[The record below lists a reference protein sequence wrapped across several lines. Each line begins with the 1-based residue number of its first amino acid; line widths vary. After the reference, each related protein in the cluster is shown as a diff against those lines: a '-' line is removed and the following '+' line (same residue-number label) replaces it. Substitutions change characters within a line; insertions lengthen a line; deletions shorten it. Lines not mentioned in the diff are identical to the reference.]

1 MINILYIQMGQTQSQ
16 EINTFV
22 DNYVNSTSLSEVISR
37 YAQTT
42 NAINNNTQ
50 KFYLDLNARDIS
62 GNVKVFQTIA
72 SIIDM
77 QQLVNR
83 SNTTQLTN
91 DIQQAV
97 SSELESAVKRL
108 TDGLGDLFAIPT
120 NQQIRESV
128 INNMSTYVRN
138 AITVDDVNDLLLS
151 SNNVQEQRVVIT
163 ARDITGDLTFDQKI
177 QANITAKNVIETT
190 INNILQNTDVQ
201 QLANIVKPKIE
212 SESESVISKGITSIF
227 QGGILWIILA
237 VIILIIGIVLAIILK
252 IPTIWKIIIIVIT
265 LILVAIFGVLATRPL
280 FRI

>member
-1 MINILYIQMGQTQSQ
+1 MGQTQSQ

-22 DNYVNSTSLSEVISR
+22 DNYVNSTSLSDIISR
-37 YAQTT
+37 YASTT
-42 NAINNNTQ
+42 NAISNNTQ

-77 QQLVNR
+77 QQLVDR
-83 SNTTQLTN
+83 ANTTQLTN

-97 SSELESAVKRL
+97 TSELEDAVKRI
-108 TDGLGDLFAIPT
+108 TDGLGDLFATPT
-120 NQQIRESV
+120 NQQIRDSV

-151 SNNVQEQRVVIT
+151 SNNVQEQRIVIT
-163 ARDITGDLTFDQKI
+163 ARDITGDLAFDQKI

-190 INNILQNTDVQ
+190 INNILQNKDVQ

-212 SESESVISKGITSIF
+212 SESESAISKGITSIF
-227 QGGILWIILA
+227 RGGILWSILT
-237 VIILIIGIVLAIILK
+237 VIILIVGIILAIALK
-252 IPTIWKIIIIVIT
+252 IPTIWKIVIIVIT
-265 LILVAIFGVLATRPL
+265 LILAGITGFIAARPL
-280 FRI
+280 LRI

>member
-1 MINILYIQMGQTQSQ
+1 MGQTQSQ